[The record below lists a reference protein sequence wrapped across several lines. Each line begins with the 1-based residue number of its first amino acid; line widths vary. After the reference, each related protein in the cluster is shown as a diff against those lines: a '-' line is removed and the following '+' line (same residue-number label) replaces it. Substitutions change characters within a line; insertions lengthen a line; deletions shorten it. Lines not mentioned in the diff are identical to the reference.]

1 MALNDKTNIKML
13 NIKLFMHLPLMI
25 LPTIKAEVRLV
36 WEIKYRKKKNLT
48 NNYLKGIK
56 QIRTVKICIN
66 VVTSGEV
73 YTFIDSTVNNL
84 GI

>member
-1 MALNDKTNIKML
+1 MALNDKNIKML
-13 NIKLFMHLPLMI
+13 NIKLFIHLPLMI
-25 LPTIKAEVRLV
+25 SPTIKAELRLV
-36 WEIKYRKKKNLT
+36 WEIKYIKKKNLT

-56 QIRTVKICIN
+56 QNKNSKICIN